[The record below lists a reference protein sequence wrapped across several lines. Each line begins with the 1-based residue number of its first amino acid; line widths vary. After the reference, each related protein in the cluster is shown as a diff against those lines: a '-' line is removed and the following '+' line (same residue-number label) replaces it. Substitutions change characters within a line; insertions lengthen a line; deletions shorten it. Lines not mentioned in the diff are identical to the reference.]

1 MSNKFTLRWCDT
13 IEDIDPQDWTAIYG
27 ADIIKSRE
35 FFKANEAADF
45 EEVEFHYLQ
54 VFRDK
59 KIVSIVPCFSYR
71 MDLLNIATSPSAKKW
86 MVWIRHIFPSFLKLR
101 AFVTGSYAATC
112 EHFIE
117 YSPSLTPAEVKE
129 VSEIIGG
136 EIKKRSHLTKS
147 SFVFVKDV
155 RERGLQYVKEI
166 LTSDYRFFVSFPTT
180 AIPVIKEAP
189 YPQGLRKK
197 NRKRYRNFKARFD
210 ESFRWEIWHDFSADK
225 SVQFYGLYKAVLD
238 KAKNKFEFL
247 NAKFFDNISTIMGDR
262 SFLLVARDKESDEI
276 RVMELVFE
284 HEDKL
289 IPLYLGIRYKDD
301 DTKVLYMNTIFRTV
315 KEAENRGKSFVDLGQ
330 TSYYP
335 KTMSGALV
343 ENIYYGFWSGKP
355 VIKWMIENLFDKVF
369 NEPSV
374 PAHVYLDDY
383 AEAAHSV
390 LEEKGFIL
398 IN

>member
-1 MSNKFTLRWCDT
+1 MSDKFTIRWCHTVD
-13 IEDIDPQDWTAIYG
+13 DIDSHDWTTIYG
-27 ADIIKSRE
+27 TDVIKSRH
-35 FFKANEAADF
+35 FFKANEDAGF
-45 EEVEFHYLQ
+45 KEVEFHYLQ
-54 VFRDK
+54 VFK
-59 KIVSIVPCFSYR
+59 EGKIISIVPCFSYR
-71 MDLLNIATSPSAKKW
+71 MDLLNIATSPSAKKC
-86 MVWIRHIFPSFLKLR
+86 MVWIRKLFPSFLKLR

-117 YSPSLTPAEVKE
+117 YNPTITPAEVEE

-136 EIKKRSHLTKS
+136 EIKKRSRISKS
-147 SFVFVKDV
+147 SFVLIKDV
-155 RERGLQYVKEI
+155 RERGLQYVKKI

-189 YPQGLRKK
+189 YPEGLRKK

-210 ESFRWEIWHDFSADK
+210 QLYKWEIWNNFSGNKAI
-225 SVQFYGLYKAVLD
+225 QFYELYKAVLD

-247 NAKFFDNISTIMGDR
+247 NPQFFSNISTMIGDS
-262 SFLLVARDKESDEI
+262 SFLLVARDKKSNEI
-276 RVMELVFE
+276 RVMELVLE

-289 IPLYLGIRYKDD
+289 IPLYLGIRYKED
-301 DTKVLYMNTIFRTV
+301 DTKVLYLNTIFRTV
-315 KEAENRGKSFVDLGQ
+315 KEAESRGKSFVDLGQ

-343 ENIYYGFWSGKP
+343 ENIYYGFWSGRP
-355 VIKWMIENLFDKVF
+355 VIKWMIENVLDKVF

-374 PAHVYLDDY
+374 PAHVYLDEY
-383 AEAAHSV
+383 AKAAHSV
-390 LEEKGFIL
+390 LEKKGFVL